1 VDVSVSSSAPQT
13 CVVVVVVG
21 TVVGTIIVTGSGAV
35 VSSVRSGENGL

>member
-13 CVVVVVVG
+13 CVVAVA
-21 TVVGTIIVTGSGAV
+21 VVGTIIVTGSGAV